1 MEMAHASIK
10 PRSTGNCR
18 PTQLLLYR
26 IPMWYLRCQMQAKN
40 KRFFRNSR
48 VAILLSVSPFVLL
61 GGCAKSAHTNFTGL
75 WQVADPELVKRPD
88 VYATEAD
95 YMPEAWANLQDFRKN
110 WEPGSDDPASVCVR
124 YGMPHVMT
132 PRARTYLMDIYQTAA
147 RITVLMEYM
156 DNHRLIHFDRGPVPA
171 AATPS
176 NNGYSIGRWDGDSLV
191 IETTLLKARS
201 PVGPIQR
208 SDQARFTE
216 RWTLRN
222 DATLGKTINIDIT
235 TNDPVTFR
243 HPVESHQVLKA
254 ADAGT
259 TLNEYACADALWE
272 DHVTSRRAGTDAAA
286 R

>member
-1 MEMAHASIK
+1 M
-10 PRSTGNCR
+10 R
-18 PTQLLLYR
+18 PNNTQLLV
-26 IPMWYLRCQMQAKN
+26 
-40 KRFFRNSR
+40 SGR
-48 VAILLSVSPFVLL
+48 VAILLAASVFILV
-61 GGCAKSAHTNFTGL
+61 GGCAKPAHTDFTGL

-95 YMPEAWANLQDFRKN
+95 YMPDAWANLEDFHKN
-110 WEPGSDDPASVCVR
+110 WEPRSDDPASMCVR

-132 PRARTYLMDIYQTAA
+132 PRARTYVMDIYQTAA

-156 DNHRLIHFDRGPVPA
+156 DNHRLIHLDRAPVPA
-171 AATPS
+171 TATPS

-191 IETTLLKARS
+191 IETTLLRARS

-216 RWTLRN
+216 RWTLRS
-222 DATLGKTINIDIT
+222 DATLGKVIDIDIT
-235 TNDPVTFR
+235 THDPVTFR
-243 HPVESHQVLKA
+243 HPVESHEVLKA

-259 TLNEYACADALWE
+259 TLNEYGCPDSLWE
-272 DHVTSRRAGTDAAA
+272 DHVANRLAGSDATA